1 MAQTVKDPVCNMDV
15 DPEKARAS
23 TEYQGKT
30 YYFCC
35 PGCKNAFEKD
45 PQQYVK

>member
-1 MAQTVKDPVCNMDV
+1 MEVEQSETVG
-15 DPEKARAS
+15 S

-35 PGCKNAFEKD
+35 DECKKKFNENPAE
-45 PQQYVK
+45 YAGNRA